1 MKDLVMILGKSAC
14 GKSSVADMIDKYL
27 RYDKLVLCTTRPK
40 RAKEFNG
47 IDYYFIDDSE
57 FKAKIIKDDFIYY
70 SQYDTPDGSWYY
82 GLEKA
87 ELDRHVYGVLV
98 IEPDGAR
105 AIKERLGEFTKCKTI
120 YIDSD
125 DKERYIRQ
133 INRGDEIMEIS
144 LRAIRDNVA
153 FMGIER
159 EIDYTVTGNTVSDIY
174 REILKILL

>member
-1 MKDLVMILGKSAC
+1 ML
-14 GKSSVADMIDKYL
+14 SSPVTYGETTYTNDTADYRLDKFKY
-27 RYDKLVLCTTRPK
+27 
-40 RAKEFNG
+40 E
-47 IDYYFIDDSE
+47 IDDYL
-57 FKAKIIKDDFIYY
+57 IKDDFIYY

-105 AIKERLGEFTKCKTI
+105 AIKERWGEFTKCKTI
-120 YIDSD
+120 CIDSN

-144 LRAIRDNVA
+144 LRGISDNVA

-159 EIDYTVTGNTVSDIY
+159 EIDYTVTAHGENGKYVSVYKNVKCIKLGGKWY
-174 REILKILL
+174 KAPETQ

>member
-70 SQYDTPDGSWYY
+70 SQYDTSDGSWYY
-82 GLEKA
+82 GLEK
-87 ELDRHVYGVLV
+87 
-98 IEPDGAR
+98 
-105 AIKERLGEFTKCKTI
+105 
-120 YIDSD
+120 
-125 DKERYIRQ
+125 RQ
-133 INRGDEIMEIS
+133 GGHFD
-144 LRAIRDNVA
+144 
-153 FMGIER
+153 ER
-159 EIDYTVTGNTVSDIY
+159 ECLVNIY
-174 REILKILL
+174 RRRYQ